1 MLSVL
6 AALPVC
12 SEEESDISG
21 EEALQVLREGNA
33 RFVAGDL
40 THNGQ
45 NMTERRSEIV
55 SGQKPFA
62 VILGCSD
69 SRVPPE
75 IIFDQ
80 GLGDIFVVRTA
91 GHVLDNVSKESIE
104 YAVDHLHVPLV
115 VVLGHDS
122 CGAVTSVVEGH
133 EGSCHLPC
141 LVEAIQPAVD
151 EAMKMGNESL
161 LLEYSID
168 NNIKNIIQDLK
179 ESDLILSEEAK
190 GRLMIVGARYH
201 LDTGVVDIII

>member
-6 AALPVC
+6 AAPTL
-12 SEEESDISG
+12 SAEEDISG
-21 EEALQVLREGNA
+21 EQALQLLLEGNS
-33 RFVAGDL
+33 RFISGDL
-40 THNGQ
+40 TQNEQ

-55 SGQKPFA
+55 SAQKPFA

-91 GHVLDNVSKESIE
+91 GHVLDNVSIESIE

-115 VVLGHDS
+115 IVLGHDG
-122 CGAVTSVVEGH
+122 CGAVTSVVEGG
-133 EGSCHLPC
+133 EGPCHLPC

-151 EAMKMGNESL
+151 EAMKMGNESQ

-168 NNIKNIIQDLK
+168 NNIKNIK
-179 ESDLILSEEAK
+179 EKLNESELIKSEEEMGK
-190 GRLMIVGARYH
+190 LMIVGARYR
-201 LDTGVVDIII
+201 LNTGVVEIID